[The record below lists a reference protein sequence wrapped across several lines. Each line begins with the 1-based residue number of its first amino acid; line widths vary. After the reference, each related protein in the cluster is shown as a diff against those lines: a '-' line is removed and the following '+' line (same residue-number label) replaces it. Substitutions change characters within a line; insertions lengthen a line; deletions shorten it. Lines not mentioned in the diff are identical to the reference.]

1 MKYLIKPILLLLYV
15 IAYAYARIKPKSA
28 GAYTD
33 KALRVRKKQISHFVQ
48 KKESSKMQR
57 LVPMPPQPPPML
69 VGRKRKSFLGQPA
82 PLGYVP
88 GLGRG

>member
-15 IAYAYARIKPKSA
+15 IEYAYSRAKPKSA
-28 GAYTD
+28 SAYTD
-33 KALRVRKKQISHFVQ
+33 KALRVRKRQIGHFRA
-48 KKESSKMQR
+48 KERTSKMQR